1 MNATPSNDA
10 EPTEP
15 AAPPVVRLLRPEAG
29 ELIVAGAHVNGIGWV
44 SAGAQ
49 IEAVEIHLGITP
61 RGLAAP
67 ALHPIGLA
75 RLGLSAD
82 ELFMLTGEHP
92 PEGMTGFVFAL
103 VAPALPAGPVTMRAQ
118 ARTSAGPG
126 THDVELILEHPAGG
140 IAAPLAAAESDGR
153 APIRAI
159 IETARVDETGILRLS
174 GWAAGLVP
182 IERIDVEIGGRVVG
196 MAQWWMPR
204 ADLAEILAGYEDAA
218 EAGFLFHQ
226 ELDDEA
232 LGQSEA
238 RVVVATRDG
247 AVRSFAAPLARPGAV
262 RRRAREQVANIVC
275 DEVDLT
281 ENGRLA
287 VKGWAVVSSGAPHVQ
302 VHLGE
307 TLVGVVTPTED
318 RPDVGNN
325 FPLIPAA
332 RRSGFRLE
340 RQLEGAFTGDHVVR
354 LSVTGREGEESAC
367 YQPVFARP
375 WVAEPVAPPAP
386 DLEAFKFFLDAPAC
400 KDGFAIETVRGFL
413 SIAGWAIAR
422 DGIDRIEVF
431 VDGVSQGRA
440 HHGIRREDLQAA
452 FPEYDALRAGFAM
465 MLPPQVMKKGT
476 RAVRVDICDKAGRV
490 KEISFSVRADAA
502 ASGPGPW
509 LTRRKLPQAEIDLLH
524 DVLRARGPAPS
535 WTVLLT
541 VPDATPATLAAIQ
554 ETVESLRWQ
563 AYEDWSLLVLPD
575 KADAVVLIEA
585 ALQSNHADLSPR
597 LRVLPPQPATI
608 PPRALADLGGDF
620 LVPLCPGDRLGEDAL
635 LELGL
640 AAGAHPGTDFLYSDE
655 RRIDPADGA
664 EKAFFKPDFSPDL
677 LLSTNYIGRV
687 WAAAAPL
694 IARVGLTETDLR
706 THGHYDAVLRLTEQ
720 ASAIHHVGKVLCA
733 RADCANKT
741 WTGESKARER
751 AALQRAM
758 RRRDIR
764 GALEA
769 GPIAGTWRVRR
780 DVAAAA
786 QAKALVSI
794 IIPTIASRG
803 FIKTAIESI
812 RAHTNWPAYE
822 IICLDNLPRNGS
834 EEQQGWK
841 QWIAANADRTVEIAD
856 KFNWSRFNNIG
867 AKAARGAYLLF
878 LNDDVEVSDPD
889 WLAGLVEH
897 AQRPEVGV
905 VGPQLLYP
913 DGRVQHAGMFL
924 ARNAARHAFR
934 FYPRDEPGPFGLALT
949 QRNVISVTGA
959 CMMMRRAVF
968 DALGGFDEA
977 HAVVNNDLDFNL
989 RVRAAGHSV
998 VYTPAVSLVHHE
1010 MVSRAEIADIFD
1022 SKRFVRDWG
1031 DLFLKGDPFFNHH
1044 LSPDCDDY
1052 LPDPEPVRVFAAGHP
1067 LIAREKIRR
1076 ILAVKLDHIGDFIT
1090 AFPAFRRIKERFPG
1104 AELTVLAAKASLSL
1118 AAMEP
1123 AIDRV
1128 IEFNFYHAR
1137 SEKGRLAQAKRE
1149 LANLRATLEPQ
1160 RFDLAIDLRRQPDTR
1175 PILQVSGARWLAGFE
1190 TAYEHPWLDIAVEFE
1205 GDIALHLK
1213 RSHVADSLVGLI
1225 DAVSTQC
1232 EVDRRIVGNP
1242 LDRAAA
1248 RGVLDGILAP
1258 QAGAPAKLAATREAG
1273 GAVRGDARALVC
1285 VHTGAGAINKQWPAA
1300 SFAAL
1305 IDLLISDAGAEI
1317 MIIGGPDET
1326 AFAASVLKL
1335 VRRRSDV
1342 TNLVGRT
1349 SLSKLPAVLRASDL
1363 YVGND
1368 SGPKHMA
1375 AALGVPTIGIHSGS
1389 VDAGEWGPVGP
1400 HALTIRRDVT
1410 CSPCYL
1416 ARAADCHRALACLE
1430 GIGVRDVFA
1439 ACQRMLALCSPRV
1452 AAIAPHVDEAL
1463 EQAAD

>member
-1 MNATPSNDA
+1 MNAPSPTAA
-10 EPTEP
+10 EPT
-15 AAPPVVRLLRPEAG
+15 ALPVVRLLRPEAG

-44 SAGAQ
+44 SARTRV
-49 IEAVEIHLGITP
+49 EAVEIHLGVTP

-67 ALHPIGLA
+67 VLHPIGVA
-75 RLGLSAD
+75 RLGLSAAD
-82 ELFMLTGEHP
+82 LFMLTGEHP

-103 VAPALPAGPVTMRAQ
+103 VAPALPPGPVTIRAQ
-118 ARTSAGPG
+118 ARTADGPG
-126 THDVELILEHPAGG
+126 SHDVGLILEHPAGG
-140 IAAPLAAAESDGR
+140 IAAPPAPEESGAA

-159 IETARVDETGILRLS
+159 IETARIDESGVLRLS
-174 GWAAGLVP
+174 GWAAGLAP
-182 IERIDVEIGGRVVG
+182 IERIDVEIGGRTIG

-204 ADLAEILAGYEDAA
+204 ADLAEILTGYADPA

-226 ELDDEA
+226 ELGDEA
-232 LGQSEA
+232 LAHGEA
-238 RVVVATRDG
+238 RIVVAARDG
-247 AVRSFAAPLARPGAV
+247 AVRTFAAPLARPGTV
-262 RRRAREQVANIVC
+262 RRRAREVVANIVC

-281 ENGRLA
+281 EDGRLA
-287 VKGWAVVSSGAPHVQ
+287 VKGWAVVSSGAAQVR

-307 TLVGVVTPTED
+307 VLVGVVTPAED
-318 RPDVGNN
+318 RPDVGNS
-325 FPLIPAA
+325 FPLLPAA

-340 RQLEGAFTGDHVVR
+340 RRLEGAFTGDHVVR
-354 LSVTGREGEESAC
+354 LSVAGRDGEESAC
-367 YQPVFARP
+367 FQPVVARP
-375 WVAEPVAPPAP
+375 WVDEPVPPP
-386 DLEAFKFFLDAPAC
+386 PPVDLEAFKFFLDAPAC

-431 VDGVSQGRA
+431 VDGISQGRA

-509 LTRRKLPQAEIDLLH
+509 LTRRKLAQAEIDLLH

-541 VPDATPATLAAIQ
+541 LPDASPATLAALL

-563 AYEDWSLLVLPD
+563 AYEDWSLTVLAD
-575 KADAVVLIEA
+575 KADAVAEIET
-585 ALQSNHADLSPR
+585 ALQPQHGDLSAR
-597 LRVLPPQPATI
+597 IRIMPPPPAGA
-608 PPRALADLGGDF
+608 PPRALAGLGGDF

-640 AAGAHPGTDFLYSDE
+640 AAAAHPGADFLYSDE

-687 WAAAAPL
+687 WVAAAPL
-694 IARVGLTETDLR
+694 ITRVGLAENDLR
-706 THGHYDAVLRLTEQ
+706 THGQYDAVLRLTEQ
-720 ASAIHHVGKVLCA
+720 AASIHHVGKVLCA
-733 RADCANKT
+733 RADCVNAA
-741 WTGESKARER
+741 WTGESRARER
-751 AALQRAM
+751 SALQRAM

-764 GALEA
+764 GVLEA
-769 GPIAGTWRVRR
+769 GPIAGTWRVKR
-780 DVAAAA
+780 DVARAA
-786 QAKALVSI
+786 QARALVSI

-822 IICLDNLPRNGS
+822 IICLDNIPRNGS
-834 EEQQGWK
+834 EEQQSWK
-841 QWIAANADRTVEIAD
+841 QWIAANADRTVEIAE

-878 LNDDVEVSDPD
+878 LNDDVEVSDPE

-1010 MVSRAEIADIFD
+1010 MVSRAELADIFD

-1031 DLFLKGDPFFNHH
+1031 DLFLKGDPFFNRH

-1090 AFPAFRRIKERFPG
+1090 AFPAFRRIKERFPD
-1104 AELTVLAAKASLSL
+1104 AELTVLAARASLSL

-1137 SEKGRLAQAKRE
+1137 SEKGRLAQAKRD
-1149 LANLRATLEPQ
+1149 LANLRATLAPR

-1175 PILQVSGARWLAGFE
+1175 PILQATGARWLAGFE

-1232 EVDRRIVGNP
+1232 EVDRRIIRNP
-1242 LDRAAA
+1242 LDRVAA

-1258 QAGAPAKLAATREAG
+1258 QAGAPARLAATREAG
-1273 GAVRGDARALVC
+1273 GTPRGGPHALVC

-1305 IDLLISDAGAEI
+1305 IDLLTSDANAEI
-1317 MIIGGPDET
+1317 LIIGGPDET

-1335 VRRRSDV
+1335 VRRRTGV
-1342 TNLVGRT
+1342 TTLVGRT
-1349 SLSKLPAVLRASDL
+1349 SLSQLPAVLRACDL

-1400 HALTIRRDVT
+1400 HALTVRRDVT

-1430 GIGVRDVFA
+1430 GIGVRDVFE
-1439 ACQRMLALCSPRV
+1439 ACVRMLALSSASIAAV
-1452 AAIAPHVDEAL
+1452 APCLDETL
-1463 EQAAD
+1463 EHAAD